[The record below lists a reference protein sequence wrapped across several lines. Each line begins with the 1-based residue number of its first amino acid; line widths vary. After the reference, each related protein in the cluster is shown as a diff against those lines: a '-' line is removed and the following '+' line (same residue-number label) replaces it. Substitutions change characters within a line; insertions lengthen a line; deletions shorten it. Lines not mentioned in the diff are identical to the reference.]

1 MTDPWTPRDVP
12 AVRPDTPW
20 EEVGRRLASA
30 LDDRSAAVIVADD
43 PEAAAHVAIGI
54 GRLQALRRRV
64 AIGDLAGELQPLAE
78 LVPVDDADE
87 QYGISDSFLYGV
99 SLSRIARLA
108 DGSQNLFIL
117 PSGTEPVAV
126 EEVLGHERWRR
137 LAQGF
142 ESEGALLLLVAPAD
156 APGLQTLVD
165 SLDGAVILG
174 GAGRNLADS
183 TRVIA
188 LARAPHEGRM
198 PAPRPAEVPRAAEPE
213 PAPEAVEAPRWRW
226 LVWAAAIVLIL
237 GLAAGIAALSGVFRS
252 RSASR
257 EPAVDSARPAPAAPV
272 TASTGA
278 PTVAP
283 VAAPAPD
290 SVVVSRLTPSNPSD
304 SAAAA
309 KWAVE
314 LSLADSPEGAR
325 RRIAGSTATLPA
337 ATVSPAVMGPER
349 ARWYRVVVGA
359 VATRVEA
366 ESLRADLRRQG
377 VLLPEAGTIVRAPL
391 ALLLV
396 PDVPAARTPAAMQP
410 FEQRGLSPYVL
421 VRPDGNA
428 AVYAGAFATADD
440 AAALAATVQ
449 RMGVAPVLAYRVGR
463 AIP

>member
-1 MTDPWTPRDVP
+1 
-12 AVRPDTPW
+12 
-20 EEVGRRLASA
+20 
-30 LDDRSAAVIVADD
+30 
-43 PEAAAHVAIGI
+43 
-54 GRLQALRRRV
+54 
-64 AIGDLAGELQPLAE
+64 
-78 LVPVDDADE
+78 
-87 QYGISDSFLYGV
+87 
-99 SLSRIARLA
+99 
-108 DGSQNLFIL
+108 
-117 PSGTEPVAV
+117 
-126 EEVLGHERWRR
+126 
-137 LAQGF
+137 
-142 ESEGALLLLVAPAD
+142 
-156 APGLQTLVD
+156 
-165 SLDGAVILG
+165 
-174 GAGRNLADS
+174 
-183 TRVIA
+183 
-188 LARAPHEGRM
+188 M

-257 EPAVDSARPAPAAPV
+257 EPATDSARPAPAAPV
-272 TASTGA
+272 TASTA
-278 PTVAP
+278 AP

-290 SVVVSRLTPSNPSD
+290 SEVVSRLTPSNPSD
-304 SAAAA
+304 SAVAA

-314 LSLADSPEGAR
+314 LTRADSPEGAR
-325 RRIAGSTATLPA
+325 RRIADGTATLPA

-366 ESLRADLRRQG
+366 ESLRAELRRQG
-377 VLLPEAGTIVRAPL
+377 VLPPEAGTIVRAPL